1 MTTAKKSQ
9 ATLAIFS
16 LTLFMSAALMF
27 AVQPM
32 VGKMLLPIVGG
43 TPAGWIV
50 AMAFFQIMLL
60 AGYLVAHLF
69 STFPARTHGVLY
81 ILGLLAGTAFLPLT
95 LSGHST
101 YATTPGAYEIFVLL
115 TFCVAVP
122 FIALSATSSTIQRL
136 FTVTEHGAAGDPY
149 FLYVASN
156 LGSFSGLL
164 LYPFLIEPAMAIDA
178 QAQLLYTGYVAL
190 IAFAVFCLLL
200 ARGEEAKAKVKKT
213 AGKLPAAKKMAE
225 WAALAFV
232 PSSLLMG
239 VTTYITTDVISAPM
253 VWIIPLAFYLVTF
266 VIAFSQKPVVS
277 AATMHKIHPYAICAG
292 IFVISLMQA
301 RWLGDWLGVGFYLT
315 IFFIV
320 TLSCHLRLA
329 SLRPL
334 EDSRHLTAFYL
345 MMSVGGALGG
355 VLNAF
360 IVPYIFNRPV
370 EFALMLLAS
379 SMLHPDFRAKSRLG
393 LSIMALLAVSCL
405 LVNMP
410 ALQTGIDSIKA
421 RIALMCALMITY
433 AFCIPVFRKTVL
445 RPTAL
450 AFAALLVFMVTQF
463 VFADTAEYLRTRNF
477 YGIVRLYENVE
488 KDPKT
493 KKEYTVRSMRHGSTI
508 HGKQVI
514 DPKLSLE
521 PTAYHVRN
529 GPLGDIFAAYKPK
542 KVAVLGLGIGVMNCY
557 NAPNR
562 EFTYVEIDPAV
573 VEVAEKN
580 FTFLSDCKSKTA
592 PRIIVGDGRLELGK
606 LKGEKFDMLVMDAF
620 TSDSIPTHLIT
631 SEAFALYLDH
641 LNPGGVVAVN
651 VSNRYFNLRD
661 TIAATVHTLGL
672 KAAFAP
678 GIFKKGEMLFYGANS
693 LWMVVTRPA
702 VSFAPLPKP
711 RWGEVTP
718 PENVSAWTDNYTDL
732 FNTLTLT
739 GNSRLLK

>member
-9 ATLAIFS
+9 ATLVIFG
-16 LTLFMSAALMF
+16 LTLFLSAALMF

-69 STFPARTHGVLY
+69 STFPARTHGILY
-81 ILGLLAGTAFLPLT
+81 ILGLLAGTLFLPPSLA
-95 LSGHST
+95 GHAN

-115 TFCVAVP
+115 TFCIAIP

-164 LYPFLIEPAMAIDA
+164 LYPFLIEPAMAIDL
-178 QAQLLYTGYVAL
+178 QAKGLYGGYVLL
-190 IAFAVFCLLL
+190 IFFGLWCLLL
-200 ARGEEAKAKVKKT
+200 ARGVDARAAVKKT
-213 AGKLPAAKKMAE
+213 AGKLPPAKKMAE

-239 VTTYITTDVISAPM
+239 VTTFITTDVISAPM

-266 VIAFSQKPVVS
+266 VIAFASKPVVS
-277 AATMHKIHPYAICAG
+277 AARMHSIHPYAICAG
-292 IFVISLMQA
+292 IFFISLMQA
-301 RWLGDWLGVGFYLT
+301 RWLGDWLGVGFYLA
-315 IFFIV
+315 IFFCA

-334 EDSRHLTAFYL
+334 DDSRHLTAFYL

-360 IVPYIFNRPV
+360 IVPYVFNRPV
-370 EFALMLLAS
+370 EFPLMLLAS
-379 SMLHPDFRAKSRLG
+379 ALLLPDFKVKSRVGMAIIVLLG
-393 LSIMALLAVSCL
+393 ISVL

-410 ALQTGIDSIKA
+410 AQHLGIDSIQA
-421 RIALMCALMITY
+421 RTVLAYALLIGF
-433 AFCIPVFRKTVL
+433 AFGVAFYRKTIL
-445 RPTAL
+445 RLQPMAL
-450 AFAALLVFMVTQF
+450 AALLVFMVTQF
-463 VFADTAEYLRTRNF
+463 VVADESEILRTRNF
-477 YGIVRLYENVE
+477 YGIVRLFDNKVI
-488 KDPKT
+488 DPKT
-493 KKEYTVRSMRHGSTI
+493 KKEYHILVMRHGSTI
-508 HGKQVI
+508 HGKQVV

-529 GPLGDIFAAYKPK
+529 GPLGDLFAVYKPK

-557 NAPNR
+557 NAKDR
-562 EFTYVEIDPAV
+562 EFTFVEIDPAV
-573 VEVAEKN
+573 VKVAEEN
-580 FTFLSDCKSKTA
+580 FTFLSACKSKTK

-631 SEAFALYLDH
+631 KEAFALYLEH
-641 LNPGGVVAVN
+641 LKPGGVVVVN

-661 TIAATVHTLGL
+661 TIAATAKTLEL
-672 KAAFAP
+672 KSSFAP
-678 GIFKKGEMLFYGANS
+678 GIFKNGEKLFYGSES

-702 VSFAPLPKP
+702 VSFKALPA

-718 PENVSAWTDNYTDL
+718 PANVSAWTDNYTDL
-732 FNTLTLT
+732 LHTLTLT